1 METRAWCRG
10 VWEQAE
16 STDGCLGRGCKGL
29 QQESNRPYCEGA
41 GDAVRQLSCSLFFFL
56 S

>member
-1 METRAWCRG
+1 MVQR

-29 QQESNRPYCEGA
+29 QQEGNRPCCEGA
-41 GDAVRQLSCSLFFFL
+41 GDAVRRLVHFFV

>member
-1 METRAWCRG
+1 METRAWCTG
-10 VWEQAE
+10 VWEQAG

-29 QQESNRPYCEGA
+29 QQEGSRPLCEGA
-41 GDAVRQLSCSLFFFL
+41 GHAGRQLVPFFV

>member
-1 METRAWCRG
+1 MCTG
-10 VWEQAE
+10 LWEQAE

-29 QQESNRPYCEGA
+29 QQEGNRTCSEGA
-41 GDAVRQLSCSLFFFL
+41 GDAVRQLGLFFV